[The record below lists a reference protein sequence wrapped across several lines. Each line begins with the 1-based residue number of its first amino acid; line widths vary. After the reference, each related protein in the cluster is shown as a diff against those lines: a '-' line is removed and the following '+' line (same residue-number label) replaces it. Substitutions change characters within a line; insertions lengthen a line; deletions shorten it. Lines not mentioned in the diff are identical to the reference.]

1 MTPDYTK
8 YYITTY
14 TKWTHDHFISNFS
27 AREKEEV
34 DFKQIVVRNE
44 EVYGQLLVRST
55 TKMYEEIKR
64 GINSNN
70 GLSYNIEYVP
80 VSAR

>member
-1 MTPDYTK
+1 MDYTK

-14 TKWTHDHFISNFS
+14 TKWTHDHFISTFTS
-27 AREKEEV
+27 RDIKFE
-34 DFKQIVVRNE
+34 QIVVRNE

-55 TKMYEEIKR
+55 TALFEEIKR

-70 GLSYNIEYVP
+70 GLAYNIEYAP
-80 VSAR
+80 ISAR

>member
-14 TKWTHDHFISNFS
+14 TKWTHDHFITNFS
-27 AREKEEV
+27 AREDVEWR
-34 DFKQIVVRNE
+34 QVVLRNN
-44 EVYGQLLVRST
+44 EVYGQLLVRSST
-55 TKMYEEIKR
+55 RMYEEMKR

-70 GLSYNIEYVP
+70 GLAYNIEYAP
-80 VSAR
+80 AT

>member
-1 MTPDYTK
+1 MDYTK

-14 TKWTHDHFISNFS
+14 TKWTHDHFISVFTS
-27 AREKEEV
+27 RDIEFA
-34 DFKQIVVRNE
+34 QTVVRNE
-44 EVYGQLLVRST
+44 EVYGQLFVRST
-55 TKMYEEIKR
+55 TEVFEEIKR

-70 GLSYNIEYVP
+70 GLAYNIEYAP

>member
-1 MTPDYTK
+1 MKPDYTK

-14 TKWTHDHFISNFS
+14 TKWTHDHFISHFT
-27 AREKEEV
+27 AMDKDLV

-55 TKMYEEIKR
+55 TKMYEEVKR